1 MAALVLERQP
11 QGKVTVDVCGT
22 CGGLWFD
29 ASESPQLSRAAT
41 RELLAH
47 VAALGTTQRAPAS
60 APACPR
66 CGKRLAHTHDVQRT
80 TRFAYWRCANGHG
93 RFTPFAQFLRE
104 KDFVRPLGPEEIAR
118 LRALIGSIRCSG
130 CGAPVD
136 LGHHAACPY
145 CGGAIEGLDPEAIR
159 RALAS
164 LDPVAPRAMPAAAA
178 AAFDAALAAAT
189 SRSVPAGPV
198 DLLLEAW
205 SSLVGRGN

>member
-11 QGKVTVDVCGT
+11 QGTVTVDVCGT

-47 VAALGTTQRAPAS
+47 VAALGTTQRAPVS
-60 APACPR
+60 PPACPR
-66 CGKRLAHTHDVQRT
+66 CGKRLAHAHDVQRT
-80 TRFAYWRCANGHG
+80 TRFAYWRCASGHG

-104 KDFVRPLGPEEIAR
+104 KDFVRPLGPEELAR

-145 CGGAIEGLDPEAIR
+145 CGCAIEGLDPEAIR
-159 RALAS
+159 RTLAS

-178 AAFDAALAAAT
+178 AAFAAALAAAT

-205 SSLVGRGN
+205 SSLVGRRD